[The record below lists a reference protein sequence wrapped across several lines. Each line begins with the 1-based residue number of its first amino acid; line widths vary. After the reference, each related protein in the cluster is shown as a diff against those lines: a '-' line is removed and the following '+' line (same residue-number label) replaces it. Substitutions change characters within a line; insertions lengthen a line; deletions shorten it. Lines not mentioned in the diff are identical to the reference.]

1 MGAGWWDL
9 TLTGGLKVPWLGGCG
24 LDGLH
29 QGVLYSLSS
38 RRCQIVALINFDLS
52 QLTTFLSVT
61 NTCDL

>member
-9 TLTGGLKVPWLGGCG
+9 TGGLEVPWLGGCG

-29 QGVLYSLSS
+29 QEVLYNHADV
-38 RRCQIVALINFDLS
+38 RWIVALLNFDLS